1 MDWEAQVWKMLA
13 LFGCIVA
20 FAYFAINHFNEYSD
34 DLDLIKLQESNAST
48 IAFQTERQKY
58 LSLLQKE
65 ADVANAAAKV
75 VEEKIKLNANR
86 TQELEELRGKS
97 FELLTSI
104 QKIGDEIVL
113 AQKNYLASIQ
123 VTIQAS
129 QGRKFADFNSG
140 SRQTLTNPVLVSATA
155 DEATFR
161 TDSGVTKVKMTDL
174 PDMVLSELRY
184 PSPAI
189 VQQVV
194 KEVKEYEAS
203 RPKESLVLAP
213 VESEPES
220 PVSDSSQFGEPSQM
234 NRTEIQ
240 QGKMPAAQ
248 VNASAINSLKARIV
262 QAEQQRDA
270 FRAKANE
277 LRSKPRG
284 TISSRDGIIKA
295 HEANAARI
303 DAQIRAMQQQIAE
316 LSKN

>member
-1 MDWEAQVWKMLA
+1 
-13 LFGCIVA
+13 
-20 FAYFAINHFNEYSD
+20 
-34 DLDLIKLQESNAST
+34 
-48 IAFQTERQKY
+48 
-58 LSLLQKE
+58 
-65 ADVANAAAKV
+65 
-75 VEEKIKLNANR
+75 
-86 TQELEELRGKS
+86 
-97 FELLTSI
+97 
-104 QKIGDEIVL
+104 
-113 AQKNYLASIQ
+113 
-123 VTIQAS
+123 
-129 QGRKFADFNSG
+129 
-140 SRQTLTNPVLVSATA
+140 
-155 DEATFR
+155 
-161 TDSGVTKVKMTDL
+161 MTDL